1 MPYRSLTFYFQLKN
15 KVTVRAQRALL
26 WQVEEGIASLRAGV
40 RVSYELYN
48 MGAGNLAQVL
58 CKSITDPNTEPS
70 L

>member
-1 MPYRSLTFYFQLKN
+1 M
-15 KVTVRAQRALL
+15 RAQRALL
-26 WQVEEGIASLRAGV
+26 WQVEEGIASLRVGV